1 MILRKLIADPGVAQS
16 ATTGLVSGLAEKGLA
31 EITIDPEDRR
41 IHVVSLTSEGKG
53 GGRERCRNIIK
64 AEEPLLK
71 SLSADER
78 EMFRTLLSKV
88 YEAPE

>member
-1 MILRKLIADPGVAQS
+1 MILRKLTADPGVAQS
-16 ATTGLVSGLAEKGLA
+16 ATTGLVSRLAEKGLA

-41 IHVVSLTSEGKG
+41 THVVSLTSEGKR
-53 GGRERCRNIIK
+53 GRESCRNIIK

-71 SLSADER
+71 SLSADES
-78 EMFRTLLSKV
+78 EIFRTFLSKV

>member
-1 MILRKLIADPGVAQS
+1 MILRKLTADPAVAQS
-16 ATTGLVSGLAEKGLA
+16 ATTDMVSGPAAKGLA

-41 IHVVSLTSEGKG
+41 IHVVSL
-53 GGRERCRNIIK
+53 IIK

>member
-1 MILRKLIADPGVAQS
+1 MILRKLTADPAVAQS
-16 ATTGLVSGLAEKGLA
+16 ATTGLVSGPAAKGLA

>member
-1 MILRKLIADPGVAQS
+1 MILRKLTADPAVAQS
-16 ATTGLVSGLAEKGLA
+16 ATTGLVSRLAEKGLA

-41 IHVVSLTSEGKG
+41 THVVSLTSEGKG
-53 GGRERCRNIIK
+53 GRESCRNIIK

-71 SLSADER
+71 SLSADES
-78 EMFRTLLSKV
+78 EIFRTFLSKV

>member
-1 MILRKLIADPGVAQS
+1 MILRKLTADPAVAQS
-16 ATTGLVSGLAEKGLA
+16 ATTDMVSGPAAKGLA

-41 IHVVSLTSEGKG
+41 THVVSLTSEGKRG
-53 GGRERCRNIIK
+53 QGELPNIIK

-88 YEAPE
+88 YEVLE